1 MTATSKR
8 NIIESVGLIIIMA
21 LLLVT
26 AGCSSSGCVG
36 GGGTPSPANK
46 TLNAFCGAAS
56 KPALD
61 EAAQSFEKQT
71 GIKVYLTYGGSGT
84 VLSQMKIS
92 KSGDLYIP
100 GSPDY
105 ITKAERDG
113 LVDPT
118 SVKIISYLVPV
129 IAVQHG
135 NPKNIRSLS
144 DLGKP
149 GIKVGIGNPETV
161 CVGLYSIEILGYNH
175 LLEPVSKNIVTYAES
190 CDKTATLV
198 ILKAVDAVIGWHVF
212 HDWNPDGIDVVYL
225 EPEQIPRIAYIPAA
239 ISVYAQD
246 KKSAQKFI
254 DFLVSTPSQ
263 NIFRKWGYF
272 ATEAEA
278 RKLAP
283 HAQIGGEYM
292 LPDVYKQLVK

>member
-1 MTATSKR
+1 
-8 NIIESVGLIIIMA
+8 MA
-21 LLLVT
+21 LLFV
-26 AGCSSSGCVG
+26 AVGCSSGGCVG
-36 GGGTPSPANK
+36 GGGTPLPANN
-46 TLNAFCGAAS
+46 TLSAFCGAAS

-71 GIKVYLTYGGSGT
+71 GIKVYLTYGGSGA

-100 GSPDY
+100 GTPDY
-105 ITKAERDG
+105 IIKAGRDG
-113 LVDPT
+113 LIDPSSVDA
-118 SVKIISYLVPV
+118 IAYLVPV

-144 DLGKP
+144 DLAKP
-149 GIKVGIGNPETV
+149 GIKVGIGNPEAV
-161 CVGLYSIEILGYNH
+161 CLGLYSIEILDYNH
-175 LLEPVSKNIVTYAES
+175 LLEPVSKNIITYAES
-190 CDKTATLV
+190 CEKTATLV
-198 ILKAVDAVIGWHVF
+198 QLKAVDAVIGWHVF
-212 HDWNPDGIDVVYL
+212 HDWSPDDIDVVYL

-239 ISVYAQD
+239 TSVYAQD
-246 KKSAQKFI
+246 KENAQKFI

-278 RKLAP
+278 RKFAP
-283 HAQIGGEYM
+283 HAQIGGEYE
-292 LPDVYKQLVK
+292 LPDAYKELVK